1 MKYLPSRKASELLNV
16 HPNTLRS
23 WAKRGKIDHIV
34 TETGQRRYNIS
45 KLLGKSADYTGI
57 CYCRVSS
64 SKQRGE
70 LEQQIEY
77 LRTRYPTYEVIKDVG
92 SALNGKRKGLHS
104 ILEKVLAGDKLEVV
118 VVHRSCLA
126 QFNFDLLEWLIEQNG
141 GRIVVLNQTIFDYE
155 AELTA
160 DLLTLLHNF
169 SCRMSATSHTPHST
183 PGLPLSETGEDT
195 SMAMLMK
202 CVKNC
207 LLQSHRLGQEDNE
220 VKQTDEEVMVL
231 EYN

>member
-23 WAKRGKIDHIV
+23 WAKQGKIDHIV

-45 KLLGKSADYTGI
+45 KLLGKPANYTGV

-64 SKQRGE
+64 PKQRDD
-70 LEQQIEY
+70 LERQVEC
-77 LRTRYPTYEVIKDVG
+77 LRSHYPNYEIIKDMG
-92 SALNGKRKGLHS
+92 STLNGKRKGLRS
-104 ILEKVLAGDKLEVV
+104 LLEKVLAGDKLEVV

-126 QFNFDLLEWLIEQNG
+126 RFNFDLLEWLIEQNG
-141 GRIVVLNQTIFDYE
+141 GRIVVLNQTVYDYE

-169 SCRMSATSHTPHST
+169 SCRMPGSGPRQPPTPDS
-183 PGLPLSETGEDT
+183 PLSEASAET
-195 SMAMLMK
+195 SMAILMK

-207 LLQSHRLGQEDNE
+207 LLQSSRTVQESREEN
-220 VKQTDEEVMVL
+220 QADEDTSVF

>member
-64 SKQRGE
+64 SKQREE
-70 LEQQIEY
+70 LERQVEC
-77 LRTRYPTYEVIKDVG
+77 LRTRYPTYEIIKDVG
-92 SALNGKRKGLHS
+92 STLNGKRKGLHS
-104 ILEKVLAGDKLEVV
+104 LLEKVLAGDKLEVV

-126 QFNFDLLEWLIEQNG
+126 QFNFDILEWLIEQNG
-141 GRIVVLNQTIFDYE
+141 GRIIVLNQTVFDYE

-169 SCRMSATSHTPHST
+169 SCRMSSVGPHQSST
-183 PGLPLSETGEDT
+183 PDSSLSETSTEN

-207 LLQSHRLGQEDNE
+207 LLQNHRVVQEGHE
-220 VKQTDEEVMVL
+220 EGQTDVDACVL